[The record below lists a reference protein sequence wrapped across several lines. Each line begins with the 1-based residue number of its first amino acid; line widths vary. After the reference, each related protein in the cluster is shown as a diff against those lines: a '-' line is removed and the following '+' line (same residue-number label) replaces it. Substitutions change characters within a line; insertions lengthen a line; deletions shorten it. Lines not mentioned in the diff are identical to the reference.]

1 MQKYVLL
8 KESDQ
13 LTPQIILVYTD
24 TRVVSLTSLCG
35 VKSDEAERFQAQ
47 LDFVRIKNV
56 VVGASLHVAGP
67 GEASCLCAKTGDLR
81 ALSGAPRRA
90 RWHRPP
96 NSEAPVCCDS
106 KQWGQTV
113 ACKPFLSSP

>member
-47 LDFVRIKNV
+47 LDFVRIKKC
-56 VVGASLHVAGP
+56 GGRGKLA
-67 GEASCLCAKTGDLR
+67 
-81 ALSGAPRRA
+81 RR
-90 RWHRPP
+90 RSR
-96 NSEAPVCCDS
+96 
-106 KQWGQTV
+106 GG
-113 ACKPFLSSP
+113 